1 MSDDFGKGGIPPG
14 GDPLFDPNDP
24 AAVEREERRREREA
38 KRAGKKGK
46 KKGKEAAAPPP
57 PPSKPTPPPPPRTP
71 EQEFWDEPG
80 EATPPPPAAEP
91 GGKAP
96 ADGEKPERGRRGLLR
111 RRKGKAAA
119 AGAAGAAAAASGAT
133 PSAPPTGEQPVAPSA
148 GPPTTESPVPSQS
161 GPPTTESPRPGTEP
175 TTGEA
180 PIPPLTEAPHRP
192 AAEAPQADPGPK
204 TAEAPRPDPQQPT
217 GEVAAP
223 AQPAAATSEQPRPEV
238 QPTGEPIPPLTEA
251 PHRPAAEAP
260 QVDPGDQTAAV
271 PRPDPNQPTGE
282 DLVPAAAAAAATGEH
297 RAQPPRPMEETG
309 AGDWEPPPPRDD
321 DWFDEDEPYDDDDD
335 LHEGD
340 PLMAGAAR
348 HGRRHGE
355 GGGRRGG
362 FFGSLLRHPFR
373 ILAVIILIIVLLFLN
388 ALFQPFHGD
397 GSGKVAVVIPKGSSV
412 GEVGELLEKK
422 GVISSGFIIDGS
434 TFFQARVSLSG
445 DRSNL
450 IAGKHVL
457 QKDMSYGDAIDA
469 LTTEPN
475 ASSSNPT
482 TVTVTIPE
490 GYTRTQ
496 IAQLAKEDGLRG
508 NYMKATV
515 KSKFLDPAEYG
526 GKKAKNLEGFL
537 FPDTWELKRHRP
549 VKELVQLQLADFKKK
564 IKHVNMKYA
573 NSKNLTVYDVVTIAS
588 IIEHEAGLP
597 SQRKQVA
604 EVIYNRLHEGMT
616 LGSDATTR
624 FAVHNYTKPL
634 TQSQLE
640 SNSPY
645 NTRVH
650 AGLPPGPISNPG
662 IATINAAAH
671 PSKGQNLFFVTSPD
685 CRKLAFSKTEAEFE
699 QDVQKYEASKCTE

>member
-1 MSDDFGKGGIPPG
+1 M
-14 GDPLFDPNDP
+14 
-24 AAVEREERRREREA
+24 
-38 KRAGKKGK
+38 
-46 KKGKEAAAPPP
+46 
-57 PPSKPTPPPPPRTP
+57 
-71 EQEFWDEPG
+71 
-80 EATPPPPAAEP
+80 
-91 GGKAP
+91 
-96 ADGEKPERGRRGLLR
+96 
-111 RRKGKAAA
+111 
-119 AGAAGAAAAASGAT
+119 
-133 PSAPPTGEQPVAPSA
+133 TGEQP
-148 GPPTTESPVPSQS
+148 
-161 GPPTTESPRPGTEP
+161 
-175 TTGEA
+175 
-180 PIPPLTEAPHRP
+180 IPPLSEAQR
-192 AAEAPQADPGPK
+192 GP
-204 TAEAPRPDPQQPT
+204 TAEVPR
-217 GEVAAP
+217 
-223 AQPAAATSEQPRPEV
+223 
-238 QPTGEPIPPLTEA
+238 
-251 PHRPAAEAP
+251 
-260 QVDPGDQTAAV
+260 VDPGDHTAEV

-282 DLVPAAAAAAATGEH
+282 HLVPEGGPTTGEH
-297 RAQPPRPMEETG
+297 RAPPPRPVEETG

-321 DWFDEDEPYDDDDD
+321 DDWFGDDEPYDDDDE

-340 PLMAGAAR
+340 PRMAGAAR

-355 GGGRRGG
+355 DGGRRGG

-373 ILAVIILIIVLLFLN
+373 ILAVIVLIVILLFLN

-397 GSGKVAVVIPKGSSV
+397 GSGKVAVNIPKGSSV

-469 LTTEPN
+469 LTSEPK
-475 ASSSNPT
+475 AASSNPT

-515 KSKFLDPAEYG
+515 KSKYLDPAEYG
-526 GKKAKNLEGFL
+526 GKKAKDLEGFL

-564 IKHVNMKYA
+564 IKSVNMKYA
-573 NSKNLTVYDVVTIAS
+573 KSKNLTVYDVVTIAS

-604 EVIYNRLHEGMT
+604 EVIYNRLREGMT